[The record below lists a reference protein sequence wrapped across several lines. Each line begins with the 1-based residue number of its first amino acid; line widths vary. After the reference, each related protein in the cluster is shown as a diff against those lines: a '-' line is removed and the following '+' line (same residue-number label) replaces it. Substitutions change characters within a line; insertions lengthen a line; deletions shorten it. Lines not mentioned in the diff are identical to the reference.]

1 MTICDFYNKDTG
13 LEDEGGNR
21 RREEHRKSTKGNR
34 INRHVGQFR
43 NICRFKIKK
52 YIL

>member
-21 RREEHRKSTKGNR
+21 RREE
-34 INRHVGQFR
+34 
-43 NICRFKIKK
+43 KK
-52 YIL
+52 YKRQQNQ